1 MHHMLTTGTGPFAPF
16 QQASHNILNPPSPRH
31 QAQAAFP
38 LGRDMADHRDNI
50 HIKEEQDAVRRDQQR
65 ERQHMDQLPP
75 HQAQRGPIH
84 LHQPVAVPPNAVH
97 GPNGLLANAA
107 GGHGQIPNAVFS
119 GGPVQPATQSQAMLV
134 PMQPGAAQPA
144 NVGQGQQPIL
154 NVRPLSPSHIP
165 HTTDRSQDALSYLDQ
180 VKVQFVDHPDVYN
193 RFLDI
198 MKDFKSGAY
207 VSVSTSDSSEV
218 LTRYSI
224 DTPGVIER
232 VSTLFAGNPELI
244 QGFNTFLPPGY
255 RIECGT
261 GDDPNA
267 IRVTTPMGTTVQAM
281 PAPRPLSPR
290 TAAPTQ
296 DGNNQEGPLFAAV
309 NRQANGNWTSQTA
322 GHSHV
327 IHSPS
332 GRPVGTAPFT
342 SQMGPQQAAAIA
354 EAQAREQQALSLQQ
368 EQRVSQLQNAVSAA
382 AGDNL
387 ARAGIMS
394 PGAGAAALAQGE
406 MVIGP
411 DGQPMGNEKVRPQVE
426 FNHAI
431 SYVNKIKVCA
441 AHHAHRR
448 FSRTSCLHFLR
459 TVSSNSQIF
468 TSNSWRSCRLTSA
481 SQSPFKTSTPR

>member
-1 MHHMLTTGTGPFAPF
+1 MLTTDTGSFAPF

-38 LGRDMADHRDNI
+38 LGRDMPDHRDNI

-75 HQAQRGPIH
+75 HQAQGGPIH
-84 LHQPVAVPPNAVH
+84 LHQPVAVAPRTVH
-97 GPNGLLANAA
+97 GPNGLLANTP
-107 GGHGQIPNAVFS
+107 GGHGQMPNAVFS

-134 PMQPGAAQPA
+134 PMQPGSAQPA

-154 NVRPLSPSHIP
+154 NVRLQLLPSAVQP
-165 HTTDRSQDALSYLDQ
+165 ADYRQDALSYLDQ

-281 PAPRPLSPR
+281 PAPRPISPR
-290 TAAPTQ
+290 TAAPPQ
-296 DGNNQEGPLFAAV
+296 DGSNPEGPLFAAV
-309 NRQANGNWTSQTA
+309 NRQANGNWTPQAPS
-322 GHSHV
+322 HSH
-327 IHSPS
+327 IAHSPS

-342 SQMGPQQAAAIA
+342 SQMNPQQAAAIA

-387 ARAGIMS
+387 ARAGMMS
-394 PGAGAAALAQGE
+394 PSGGAAALAQGE
-406 MVIGP
+406 LVIGP
-411 DGQPMGNEKVRPQVE
+411 DGQPMGHEKVRPQVE

-431 SYVNKIKVCA
+431 SYVNKIKVRTA
-441 AHHAHRR
+441 RLFESYLLLTFDQNR
-448 FSRTSCLHFLR
+448 FQQQPDNLSARVKTHPGCLRPSDQTFQLSSR
-459 TVSSNSQIF
+459 
-468 TSNSWRSCRLTSA
+468 
-481 SQSPFKTSTPR
+481 PP